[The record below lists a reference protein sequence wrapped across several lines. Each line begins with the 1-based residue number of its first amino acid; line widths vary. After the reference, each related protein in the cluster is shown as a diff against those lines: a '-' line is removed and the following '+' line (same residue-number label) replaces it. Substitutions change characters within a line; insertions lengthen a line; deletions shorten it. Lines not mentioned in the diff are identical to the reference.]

1 MASSDRFQPAP
12 ITRREDFREN
22 LHGVEV
28 PDPYRWL
35 ENGSAPETRA
45 WLSAQDEYA
54 RPLLD
59 SPIRER
65 IRARLAELMK
75 VDAMGFPFERRGY
88 YFYSRRR
95 AGDQQ
100 SVICRRHGLHGDEE
114 VLVDANT
121 LSTDGMTG
129 VHIAGISRDGSVLA
143 YGVRQGGEDE
153 FSINLLD
160 VASRRDLP
168 DRLPRARY
176 NNTSSKHDGSGFYY
190 VVRTDEGPR
199 VRFHRMGTAIS
210 EDREVVGSNWGPER
224 WATASVSNDGRY
236 LMIGCGY
243 RTASTNSGDRNDLY
257 FQQIDPEGEI
267 IPIAADLDAASF
279 GSDAGDALIMVT
291 NWQAPRRRVIR
302 VEFANPSR
310 DNWREIIPEGPS
322 TIESMATV
330 GGKLVLTYMEDV
342 HSRVRVFEPDG
353 TFVREVELPGPG
365 IAAGFTGRWERT
377 ESFFYFSSF
386 NHAPTIYRYDLGT
399 GERDVWW
406 REEGVPDLAQFELRQ
421 VWYPSKDGTR
431 IPMYLFHKRGLE
443 LDSAR
448 PTLLTGYGGYN
459 LSLSPVYSTM
469 AVVWG
474 EAGGVFASANL
485 RGGGEFGEEW
495 HQAGRRE
502 RKQNTFDDFIAAA
515 EWLVANRYTLPSK
528 LAISGASNGGLLV
541 GAALTQRPDLFR
553 AVICH
558 RPVLDMMR
566 HHKDP
571 MGPYWIG
578 EYGCADDP
586 NDFAYLLAYSPY
598 HKVRAGTRYPA
609 VMFVTGDSDTR
620 CDPMHA
626 RKMAAILQWASA
638 SKHPIVLHYRV
649 EAGHMAT
656 LPMDATIDELADQLA
671 FLSRELDVSL

>member
-1 MASSDRFQPAP
+1 MASSDQFQPPPA
-12 ITRREDFREN
+12 TRREDFREI

-35 ENGSAPETRA
+35 EDGSAPETRA
-45 WLSAQDEYA
+45 WLSTQDKYA
-54 RPLLD
+54 RPFLD
-59 SPIRER
+59 TPVRER
-65 IRARLAELMK
+65 IRARLAGLMK
-75 VDAMGFPFERRGY
+75 VDAMGFPIERRGY

-121 LSTDGMTG
+121 MSADGMTG
-129 VHIAGISRDGSVLA
+129 VLIAGISRDGSVLA
-143 YGVRQGGEDE
+143 YGVRHGGEDQ
-153 FSINLLD
+153 FSINLQD

-168 DRLPRARY
+168 DHLPRARY
-176 NNTSSKHDGSGFYY
+176 GNASWKHDGSGFFYM
-190 VVRTDEGPR
+190 VRTDEGPR
-199 VRFHRMGTAIS
+199 VRFHRVGTLVS
-210 EDREVVGSNWGPER
+210 EDREIIGSDWGPDR
-224 WATASVSNDGRY
+224 WAGAFVSDDGRY
-236 LMIGCGY
+236 LIVSTGY

-257 FQQIDPEGEI
+257 FQRLDTEGEI
-267 IPIAADLDAASF
+267 IAIADDLDASSF
-279 GSDAGDALIMVT
+279 GSDAGDALIMAT

-302 VEFANPSR
+302 IEFANPSR
-310 DNWREIIPEGPS
+310 DNWREIIPEAPW
-322 TIESMATV
+322 TIESFSAV
-330 GGKLVLTYMEDV
+330 GGKLIATYTEDV

-353 TFVREVELPGPG
+353 TFVREVELPC
-365 IAAGFTGRWERT
+365 AGTLVQFTGRWDRT
-377 ESFFYFSSF
+377 ESFFYFTSF
-386 NHAPTIYRYDLGT
+386 DHAPTIYRYDTDT
-399 GERDVWW
+399 GEREVWW
-406 REEGVPDLAQFELRQ
+406 RQPSVPDLAQFELRQ
-421 VWYPSKDGTR
+421 VWYPSKDGTML
-431 IPMYLFHKRGLE
+431 PMYLFHRRGLA

-459 LSLSPVYSTM
+459 LSPFPVYSTM
-469 AVVWG
+469 AVVWA

-502 RKQNTFDDFIAAA
+502 RKQNVFDDFIAGA
-515 EWLVANRYTLPSK
+515 EWLIANRYTQPSK

-586 NDFAYLLAYSPY
+586 NDFPYLFAYSPY
-598 HKVRAGTRYPA
+598 HNVRGGTRYPA

-626 RKMAAILQWASA
+626 RKMAAILQSASA
-638 SKHPIVLHYRV
+638 SKHPIILHYRV
-649 EAGHMAT
+649 EAGHMPT
-656 LPMDATIDELADQLA
+656 LPMDATIDELADTLA
-671 FLSRELDVSL
+671 FLSRELDVAF

>member
-1 MASSDRFQPAP
+1 MASRDQFQPTP
-12 ITRREDFREN
+12 ITRREDFREI
-22 LHGVEV
+22 LHGIEV

-54 RPLLD
+54 RPFLD
-59 SPIRER
+59 TPIRER
-65 IRARLAELMK
+65 IRTRLAELMK

-100 SVICRRHGLHGDEE
+100 SVICRRNGLHGDEE

-121 LSTDGMTG
+121 LSADGMTG

-143 YGVRQGGEDE
+143 YGVRLGGEDE
-153 FSINLLD
+153 FSINLID

-176 NNTSSKHDGSGFYY
+176 NNTSSKHDGSAFYY

-199 VRFHRMGTAIS
+199 VRFHRMGTPIS
-210 EDREVVGSNWGPER
+210 EDREIIGSNWGPER
-224 WATASVSNDGRY
+224 WASASVSNDGRY

-243 RTASTNSGDRNDLY
+243 RTASTNSGDRNHLY
-257 FQQIDPEGEI
+257 FQQIDPEGDI
-267 IPIAADLDAASF
+267 IPVAADLDAASF
-279 GSDAGDALIMVT
+279 GSDAGDAFIMLT

-310 DNWREIIPEGPS
+310 ENWREIIPEGPS

-330 GGKLVLTYMEDV
+330 GGKLVVAYMEDV
-342 HSRVRVFEPDG
+342 HSRVRVFEADG

-406 REEGVPDLAQFELRQ
+406 QEEGVPDLAQFELRQ
-421 VWYPSKDGTR
+421 VWYPSKDGTS
-431 IPMYLFHKRGLE
+431 IPMYLFHKRGLA

-469 AVVWG
+469 AVEWA

-502 RKQNTFDDFIAAA
+502 RKQNTFDDFIAGA
-515 EWLVANRYTLPSK
+515 EWLVANRYTRPSK

-571 MGPYWIG
+571 MGSYWIG

-598 HKVRAGTRYPA
+598 HNVRAGTRYPA

-671 FLSRELDVSL
+671 FLSRELDVAF